1 MTLDEG
7 RDIMQMTKEQAERII
22 RLAHYEQRQREKDPI
37 VQWYEQALEDLDL
50 PKPEKEIK

>member
-1 MTLDEG
+1 MTPDQE
-7 RDIMQMTKEQAERII
+7 RNKMQMTKAEAERII
-22 RLAHYEQRQREKDPI
+22 RLAHYQQRQREKDPI